1 MAISQQQ
8 QQQQRNSAS
17 QQQQQPSPM
26 SRYSNPSSSPY
37 YQSLPPPPTNLSG
50 PNTELPVLHD
60 SAVKGS
66 ISLSH
71 ARSSQSAANN
81 RRSFQHNRRSSDL
94 SGIREHPYANPQPS
108 PSPTASTERTS
119 ASRKNS
125 TVMKQGDM
133 HVEKNT
139 EGKPPYSYAML
150 IRYAIENSPNK
161 KLTLSEIY
169 AWVTEHYPFYNT
181 AGNGWKN
188 SIRHN
193 LSLNKSFVKVPRP
206 INEPGKGSYWTVDYR
221 AADNDLSRGN
231 QFASTRGRGNRSVSD
246 PAPSPFRPTPQ
257 DWPYDPSKQ
266 QASSNDAMARSP
278 NDPNTAVAVQQAAAA
293 AAEAAAAAAANAG
306 YNYPYYPYVPS
317 YPQPRLAARYTR
329 ASGSHLQQMY
339 SPYSMQ
345 YQPSSTAGG
354 SSEGSGGHDNSN
366 TGGNSYNMYVDN
378 SSTTASSSGPSI
390 GYIYPPSSAGSPH
403 QPHSIY
409 HQPGTPYYDS
419 KSTVSTTPSSSSHLL
434 PTPTGSNPA
443 WQQDT
448 YHHHHNDSTTSP
460 HPSAWDRR
468 KPSPA
473 SPTASHFASVFGKM
487 SVKRSSES
495 SGSGSPMDRSPRPS
509 VRKMSDDDSK
519 PSGGNQFDWVL

>member
-1 MAISQQQ
+1 
-8 QQQQRNSAS
+8 
-17 QQQQQPSPM
+17 M
-26 SRYSNPSSSPY
+26 SR
-37 YQSLPPPPTNLSG
+37 
-50 PNTELPVLHD
+50 
-60 SAVKGS
+60 GS
-66 ISLSH
+66 
-71 ARSSQSAANN
+71 
-81 RRSFQHNRRSSDL
+81 
-94 SGIREHPYANPQPS
+94 
-108 PSPTASTERTS
+108 
-119 ASRKNS
+119 
-125 TVMKQGDM
+125 
-133 HVEKNT
+133 
-139 EGKPPYSYAML
+139 
-150 IRYAIENSPNK
+150 
-161 KLTLSEIY
+161 
-169 AWVTEHYPFYNT
+169 
-181 AGNGWKN
+181 
-188 SIRHN
+188 
-193 LSLNKSFVKVPRP
+193 
-206 INEPGKGSYWTVDYR
+206 
-221 AADNDLSRGN
+221 

-266 QASSNDAMARSP
+266 QASSHEAMSRSP

-293 AAEAAAAAAANAG
+293 AAAQQAAAEAAAAAANAG

-345 YQPSSTAGG
+345 YQQQQPSSSAAAGA
-354 SSEGSGGHDNSN
+354 SSDGGHDNSN
-366 TGGNSYNMYVDN
+366 TGGNNSYNMYVDN
-378 SSTTASSSGPSI
+378 SNTTASSSAGGGGPSL
-390 GYIYPPSSAGSPH
+390 GYIYPPSSAPTGSPH
-403 QPHSIY
+403 QQTHSIY

-419 KSTVSTTPSSSSHLL
+419 KSSVSTTPSSSSHLL

-448 YHHHHNDSTTSP
+448 YHQHHNESTTSP

-509 VRKMSDDDSK
+509 VRKMSDDDNDSK